1 MQLLLLIILVG
12 LAYLLGS
19 IPTGLLVARTRG
31 VDLLAQGSGKTG
43 ATNTMNAVGIGA
55 AAVVFAVDLVKG
67 ALAALSAYIPRWEQD
82 LWLAAAIACAGAAA
96 ILGHNYSIL
105 VRLVSGRWGG
115 GRGIVPALGAM
126 LILHPLVVLAA
137 IVFGLLGIL
146 RTRLMVIGAVAGTI
160 GAVAVAVILVAVNE
174 LSAVALPAV
183 IVWAVLV
190 TLGFRDNLQ
199 RLSQGAEP
207 KLELPR

>member
-1 MQLLLLIILVG
+1 VELLQLALVVP

-19 IPTGLLVARTRG
+19 IPTGLLVARMRG
-31 VDLLAQGSGKTG
+31 VDLLAKGSGKTG

-67 ALAALSAYIPRWEQD
+67 ALAVLLAYIPWWEQD
-82 LWLAAAIACAGAAA
+82 LWLAVAVACLGAAA

-105 VRLVSGRWGG
+105 VRLISGRWGG

-126 LILHPLVVLAA
+126 LVLHPLVVLAA

-146 RTRLMVIGAVAGTI
+146 PSRLMVIGAVAGTI
-160 GAVAVAVILVAVNE
+160 GAVVVVVILVAISE
-174 LSAVALPAV
+174 LSPLALPSI

>member
-1 MQLLLLIILVG
+1 MELLQLILVTS

-19 IPTGLLVARTRG
+19 IPTGLLVARMRG

-55 AAVVFAVDLVKG
+55 AVVVFAVDLVKG
-67 ALAALSAYIPRWEQD
+67 ALAALLAYIPRWEQD
-82 LWLAAAIACAGAAA
+82 LWLAAAIACVGAAA

-105 VRLVSGRWGG
+105 VRLMSGRWGG

-160 GAVAVAVILVAVNE
+160 GAVVIAVILVTVNE
-174 LSAVALPAV
+174 LSAIALPAI

-207 KLELPR
+207 KLGLPR

>member
-1 MQLLLLIILVG
+1 VELLRLALVVA

-19 IPTGLLVARTRG
+19 IPTGLLVARMRG
-31 VDLLAQGSGKTG
+31 VDLLAKGSGKTG

-55 AAVVFAVDLVKG
+55 AAVVLIVDLVKG
-67 ALAALSAYIPRWEQD
+67 ALAVLLAYILWWEQN
-82 LWLAAAIACAGAAA
+82 LWLAVAVACVGAAA
-96 ILGHNYSIL
+96 ILGHNYSVL
-105 VRLVSGRWGG
+105 VRLISGRWGG

-126 LILHPLVVLAA
+126 LMLHPLVVLAA
-137 IVFGLLGIL
+137 IVLGLLGIL

-160 GAVAVAVILVAVNE
+160 GAVVVAVILVAISE
-174 LSAVALPAV
+174 LSPLALPAI
-183 IVWAVLV
+183 IVWALLV
-190 TLGFRDNLQ
+190 ILGFRDNLQ